1 MAGVAEHLPAR
12 DTANAPK
19 GAEKGRRQ
27 MDRIEEEEM
36 RARMPVEIRRMGISR
51 RDWERC
57 SECAKTA
64 VLAHAIA
71 NATET
76 E

>member
-1 MAGVAEHLPAR
+1 
-12 DTANAPK
+12 
-19 GAEKGRRQ
+19 
-27 MDRIEEEEM
+27 MDRNEDEEM
-36 RARMPVEIRRMGISR
+36 RAKMPVEIRRMGISQ

-57 SECAKTA
+57 SECTKTS